1 MRRQH
6 NADYIR
12 LWHGDAQVLMASLEI
27 VQRTSAQ
34 ILVALS
40 LAEKRPADD
49 AGDQKSDRGSL
60 CANVS
65 GG

>member
-1 MRRQH
+1 
-6 NADYIR
+6 
-12 LWHGDAQVLMASLEI
+12 MASLEI

-49 AGDQKSDRGSL
+49 AGDQESDRGSL